1 MTGSLRARL
10 LGALV
15 IATGVIWLA
24 AAVWIDVGAR
34 REVERVLDNRL
45 QDAAHMV
52 STLAASGR
60 LAADGGRGA
69 PVIVPDATAYMHQL
83 SCQIWSF
90 DDQLVAQ
97 SGGAP
102 ETKLAAD
109 GSGFSDRE
117 INGERWRVYA
127 LEDSAKGFRVLVG
140 DRLTLRE
147 GLVAELIKGLLWP
160 AILILPLLALAIW
173 GSVRGAL
180 RPLRLIAQDIAR
192 RDGDDMRALDASSSP
207 EEIRPLAGALN
218 SLFAKVEKA
227 RRHEREITA
236 FAAHELRTP
245 LAGIQAQAQI
255 AVAAADSELRTKAL
269 RQILRGVDRTARLV
283 TQLLALARLDAEDA
297 TLTPEAI
304 EIGATL
310 EEIAEL
316 CRAAGPEVEV
326 RINRELRSA
335 RVVAPREPLTL
346 ILRNLTENALQHTP
360 PGGAIDWRLSES
372 PDGFELCDQG
382 PGAPEAELPLL
393 TRRFFRGAS
402 QAVPG
407 SGLGLTIAE
416 LAAARC
422 GATLSLSNRT
432 DRAGLV
438 AKVVFEGE
446 AIRINQA

>member
-1 MTGSLRARL
+1 M
-10 LGALV
+10 
-15 IATGVIWLA
+15 IATGVLWLA
-24 AAVWIDVGAR
+24 AAVWIDLGAR

-69 PVIVPDATAYMHQL
+69 PVILPDATPYMHQL

-90 DDQLVAQ
+90 NDQLVAQ

-102 ETKLAAD
+102 ETKLAAG
-109 GSGFSDRE
+109 GSGFSERE

-173 GSVRGAL
+173 GSVTGAL
-180 RPLRLIAQDIAR
+180 RPLRLIAQDIAQ
-192 RDGDDMRALDASSSP
+192 RDGDNMRALDARAAP
-207 EEIRPLAGALN
+207 EEIRPLAAALN
-218 SLFAKVEKA
+218 SLFAKVETA

-245 LAGIQAQAQI
+245 LAGIKAQAQI
-255 AVAAADSELRTKAL
+255 AVAAADPELRAKAL

-283 TQLLALARLDAEDA
+283 TQLLALARLDSESAA
-297 TLTPEAI
+297 PAPETI
-304 EIGATL
+304 EIGAAL
-310 EEIAEL
+310 EEIVEL

-326 RINRELRSA
+326 RIDRKLHGA
-335 RVVAPREPLTL
+335 RLVAPGEPLTL
-346 ILRNLTENALQHTP
+346 LLRNLTENALQHTP
-360 PGGAIDWRLSES
+360 PNGTVEWRLSENLC
-372 PDGFELCDQG
+372 GVELHDQG

-393 TRRFFRGAS
+393 TRRFFRGAR
-402 QAVPG
+402 QTAPG

-422 GATLSLSNRT
+422 RATLSLNNRT
-432 DRAGLV
+432 DRRGLT
-438 AKVVFEGE
+438 AKVLFERGVICVNE
-446 AIRINQA
+446 A